1 MLDVTAYPVVDAHQQ
16 DVGPAASRPL
26 TPSGCRQGQGPR
38 WFVVASYP
46 QAERRA
52 AASLALKGYQT
63 YLPLITVSR
72 RDRVVRSMRH
82 RVEVPLWPGYL
93 FIRLDLRDPWYP
105 VRYAPGVFQLL
116 TNADRSPAPVAD
128 HILAALQ
135 ATEDAR
141 RSLPPPGAQWAPG
154 AACSLAQGPMRGLPA
169 VVTRCTDDT
178 ATIACLFLGQ
188 LREITVPV
196 DSLMARDE

>member
-1 MLDVTAYPVVDAHQQ
+1 MLDVTAYPVVDAHRQ
-16 DVGPAASRPL
+16 DAGPAASRPL
-26 TPSGCRQGQGPR
+26 RLADAVHGPR
-38 WFVVASYP
+38 WCVIASYP

-63 YLPLITVSR
+63 YLPLVAVTR
-72 RDRVVRSMRH
+72 RDRVVRSMLH
-82 RVEVPLWPGYL
+82 RVEIPLWPGYL
-93 FIRLDLRDPWYP
+93 FVRLDTRDPWYP
-105 VRYAPGVFQLL
+105 IRYAPGVFQLL

-141 RSLPPPGAQWAPG
+141 RSLPPPGARWAPG
-154 AACSLAQGPMRGLPA
+154 AACSLSQGPLASMPA
-169 VVTRCTDDT
+169 VILRCDHDT

-196 DSLMARDE
+196 DCLSKRDD